1 MAQVHAL
8 NTNSNNNNS
17 PIMSSDSEF
26 TSSHT
31 TGNSS
36 NSNHHSNDS
45 LFPTY
50 FGARL
55 TSQSIDNISAMNN
68 ITDRSNM
75 SNFSSFPLNPSLLK
89 PEIEEHIAVNI
100 LYNGMKEAWDCG
112 LCRKSFKEKNDLY
125 QHLRSGTHQAKKFG
139 CNDCG
144 KHFASMGA
152 LAQHLEQSGHS
163 YGKGVIVP
171 GEEMNQ
177 VRSLLT
183 GGGGGGANIS
193 GFGSSVQSNNNGNM
207 MRGQFSPGQFSPSA
221 PSPMMSQMQMQFHP
235 QMQPPAYQRQQSND
249 QQYRPSTMQQAPPMQ
264 QQRQDMTYGMTPNG
278 NNMSS
283 FAQRRQFDSPP
294 PQQQQQ
300 QQQQQRYPP
309 ASYTPNTPSF
319 RQVPAQPPKEFILCF
334 SGVSAPRSLQGAC
347 SWILRDSSGVI
358 VEGTKMVEQS
368 YVESILPEYE
378 GLYAGLQEA
387 LSRGIRRLRVVSDSE
402 LVFMH
407 LNSSGN
413 TCGSNSG
420 LSLYQSIYRTADDV
434 SKEVRRCCQRVQ
446 EINFQLV
453 TREQNRAARELAYKA
468 LSVPPVYQFSAPHSY
483 DTNELNGGSDM

>member
-1 MAQVHAL
+1 MTQVVTL
-8 NTNSNNNNS
+8 NTNSNSNHQS
-17 PIMSSDSEF
+17 LMSDSEF

-36 NSNHHSNDS
+36 NHHSNDS
-45 LFPTY
+45 LLPNY
-50 FGARL
+50 FGTRL
-55 TSQSIDNISAMNN
+55 SSQSIDTSTMNN

-75 SNFSSFPLNPSLLK
+75 SNLSTFPLIPSLLK
-89 PEIEEHIAVNI
+89 PEIEEHIAINI

-125 QHLRSGTHQAKKFG
+125 QHLRSGTHEAKKFG

-163 YGKGVIVP
+163 YGKGGIVP

-183 GGGGGGANIS
+183 GGGATNG
-193 GFGSSVQSNNNGNM
+193 GFGSSIQSNNNGI

-221 PSPMMSQMQMQFHP
+221 PSPMMSQMQMQSHPQSHP
-235 QMQPPAYQRQQSND
+235 QMQQPPAYQRQQSND
-249 QQYRPSTMQQAPPMQ
+249 QQYRPSSMQQAPPM
-264 QQRQDMTYGMTPNG
+264 QQRQDMTYGMAPNG
-278 NNMSS
+278 SNNMSS
-283 FAQRRQFDSPP
+283 FAQRRQFDPP
-294 PQQQQQ
+294 Q

-309 ASYTPNTPSF
+309 ASYTTNTPSF
-319 RQVPAQPPKEFILCF
+319 RQAPPPAQPPKEFILCF

-347 SWILRDSSGVI
+347 SWILRDSSSVI

-407 LNSSGN
+407 LNGSGN
-413 TCGSNSG
+413 TSGPNSG

-446 EINFQLV
+446 EVNFQLV

>member
-1 MAQVHAL
+1 MIIMILFGPDLFQIQLPPQLLL
-8 NTNSNNNNS
+8 NQQYT
-17 PIMSSDSEF
+17 F
-26 TSSHT
+26 
-31 TGNSS
+31 
-36 NSNHHSNDS
+36 
-45 LFPTY
+45 
-50 FGARL
+50 
-55 TSQSIDNISAMNN
+55 
-68 ITDRSNM
+68 
-75 SNFSSFPLNPSLLK
+75 
-89 PEIEEHIAVNI
+89 IEV
-100 LYNGMKEAWDCG
+100 
-112 LCRKSFKEKNDLY
+112 S
-125 QHLRSGTHQAKKFG
+125 THEAKKFG

-163 YGKGVIVP
+163 YGKGGIVP

-183 GGGGGGANIS
+183 GGGAANG
-193 GFGSSVQSNNNGNM
+193 GFGASTLQSNNNGSM

-221 PSPMMSQMQMQFHP
+221 PSPMMSQMQMQSHP
-235 QMQPPAYQRQQSND
+235 QSHSQMQPPAYHRQQSND

-264 QQRQDMTYGMTPNG
+264 QQQRQDMTYGMASNG
-278 NNMSS
+278 SNNMSS
-283 FAQRRQFDSPP
+283 FAQRRQFDPPLPLPP
-294 PQQQQQ
+294 P
-300 QQQQQRYPP
+300 QQQRYPP
-309 ASYTPNTPSF
+309 APYTPNTPSF
-319 RQVPAQPPKEFILCF
+319 RQAPPPAQPPKEFILCF

-407 LNSSGN
+407 LNGSGN
-413 TCGSNSG
+413 TSGSNSG
-420 LSLYQSIYRTADDV
+420 LSLYQSIYRTADDM

-446 EINFQLV
+446 EVNFQLV

-483 DTNELNGGSDM
+483 DTNELNGGNDM